1 MGQKLVIPGI
11 SEEKGFE
18 AIDKE
23 DWVPLLIEGDTILLS
38 NINDEKQKIW
48 VMANEWMP
56 EKVTEEEVIEKIKEK
71 LKEEKKEVVSETLT
85 IKQTEPVVQG
95 GVPEESTEVEWAG
108 KKITFESLKKLRFDE
123 LLFYAMLE
131 YSEEEIRENLYK
143 LFGYGKEE

>member
-11 SEEKGFE
+11 SEENGFE

-56 EKVTEEEVIEKIKEK
+56 EKVTEEEVKEKEKEEIKE
-71 LKEEKKEVVSETLT
+71 VISETLT

-108 KKITFESLKKLRFDE
+108 KKITFESLKKLRLDE

-131 YSEEEIRENLYK
+131 YSEEEIRKNLYE

>member
-56 EKVTEEEVIEKIKEK
+56 EKVTEEEVKEK
-71 LKEEKKEVVSETLT
+71 EKEEIKEVVSETLT

-95 GVPEESTEVEWAG
+95 GVSEKSTEVEWAG
-108 KKITFESLKKLRFDE
+108 KKITFESLKKLRLDE

-131 YSEEEIRENLYK
+131 YSEEEIRKNLYE